1 MAVNEKGY
9 IRPTYDELLAAR
21 FQLAR
26 ELFGDDIDISNS
38 SPLSKFIRLSVKDL
52 ADAYEAQEIIY
63 YARFPHTATGQSLD
77 RLMPFAGI
85 TRNPAT
91 RAEHSIKFTGTANHS
106 IEVGFLVGTTGKEEF
121 YLANPLVLDEAGT
134 GIGIVQCTELGTSG
148 NVQLGAITEIINPDS
163 NVLTIEHMNVELL
176 AEDEETDA
184 ELLKRFEIAIEGSGS
199 GTAAAIRGAVMRVAG
214 VNSCVVVENTSDQ
227 INEKGIPA
235 HSFETFVF
243 APSTEDQD
251 IADAIFS
258 KKPLGVKAHGS
269 VNVTVVDVSGGS
281 NNVAF
286 SRVTEKVVRIKITIA
301 TDASLEIDAEEKI
314 KTALLQYVNRLSAGE
329 DVIYTRLYKDIFAIA
344 GVKDVTSL
352 TLSTDG
358 ITYSIGNIT
367 VEQRE
372 VATLSAENIIVE
384 VTAYEDN

>member
-26 ELFGDDIDISNS
+26 ELFGDDIDTSNS
-38 SPLSKFIRLSVKDL
+38 SPLGKFIRLSVQDL
-52 ADAYEAQEIIY
+52 ADAYEGQEIIY

-91 RAEHSIKFTGTANHS
+91 RAEHSIKFTGTANHT
-106 IEVGFLVGTTGKEEF
+106 IAVGFLVGTTGEEEF
-121 YLANPLVLDEAGT
+121 YLANPVVLDESGT
-134 GIGIVQCTELGTSG
+134 GTGMVQCTEFGTVG

-163 NVLTIEHMNVELL
+163 NVLSIEHVNIELL

-184 ELLKRFEIAIEGSGS
+184 ELRERFEIAIEGSGS

-214 VNSCVVVENTSDQ
+214 VNSCVVVENCTDE
-227 INEKGIPA
+227 IDENGIPA

-251 IADAIFS
+251 IANAIFS
-258 KKPLGVKAHGS
+258 KKPLGIKAHGS
-269 VNVTVVDVSGGS
+269 TSATVIDISGGS
-281 NNVAF
+281 NTVAF

-301 TDASLEIDAEEKI
+301 TDASLELDAEEKI
-314 KTALLQYVNRLSAGE
+314 KTALLLYVNGLSAGE
-329 DVIYTRLYKDIFAIA
+329 DVIYTRLYKDIFGIA
-344 GVKDVTSL
+344 GVRDVTTL

-358 ITYSIGNIT
+358 TTYTIGNIT
-367 VEQRE
+367 VGQHE
-372 VATLSAENIIVE
+372 VATLNAENIAIE
-384 VTAYEDN
+384 VTTYEDN